1 MILIGVGANLP
12 NPDFG
17 PPRATCGAAL
27 ESLEKIGI
35 SIDKRSPWY
44 KSEPVPVSRDPWY
57 INGIVA
63 VTTDLKPNDLL
74 KQLLKIEKN
83 LGRRRS
89 RYSQSRTID
98 LDIIA
103 YHDKVVKKKAGN
115 ELQLQIPHPR
125 MHIRGFVLRPLA
137 DIYPNWVH
145 PSLGETATKLID
157 NLRDLTKITLI
168 ADANGYLGTEWR
180 MPRLPPI
187 RKREIDNF

>member
-44 KSEPVPVSRDPWY
+44 RSEPVPVSGDPWY
-57 INGIVA
+57 INGVVA
-63 VTTDLKPNDLL
+63 VKTDLAPNTLM
-74 KQLLKIEKN
+74 KQLLRIEKN
-83 LGRRRS
+83 FGRIRS
-89 RYSQSRTID
+89 GFSQSRTID

-103 YHDKVVKKKAGN
+103 YNDKVLKKSAEN

-137 DIYPNWVH
+137 DISPNWVH
-145 PSLGETATKLID
+145 PSLGETATKLRN
-157 NLRDLTKITLI
+157 NLRDLTKITVI

-180 MPRLPPI
+180 MPRLP
-187 RKREIDNF
+187 